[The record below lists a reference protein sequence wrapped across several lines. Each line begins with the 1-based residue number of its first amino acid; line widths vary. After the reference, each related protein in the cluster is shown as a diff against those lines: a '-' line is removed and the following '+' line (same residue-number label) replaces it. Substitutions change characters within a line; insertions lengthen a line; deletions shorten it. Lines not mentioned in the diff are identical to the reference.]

1 MPPHDRLFK
10 TLLRAFFADLLR
22 LAAPGVAAKASLA
35 RIVFLDKELL
45 AGTGRREA
53 DLLARVPLVHGGS
66 LLVHVEIE
74 ARARRRMP
82 RRLRA
87 YASRIQSL
95 YDGQVLSIVLYL
107 KGGEPGVCW
116 QELDGEVHA
125 PEVTTFRYVAFG
137 LAGCRAEDYLARPEP
152 LAWALAALMDQGTS
166 SRAEHR
172 LACLRRIGAARLRA
186 ERKAMLAD
194 FVDAYLPL
202 TPDEE
207 KEYKIMEAGKPQE
220 GNAVWMTW
228 SERLRAEG
236 ERRALKGVL
245 VRLLEKRFGPVPQ
258 KALKKVESL
267 KSVPRLNDL
276 VERVVT
282 ASTLEELGLPR

>member
-1 MPPHDRLFK
+1 MP
-10 TLLRAFFADLLR
+10 
-22 LAAPGVAAKASLA
+22 AASNLST
-35 RIVFLDKELL
+35 
-45 AGTGRREA
+45 TGR
-53 DLLARVPLVHGGS
+53 S
-66 LLVHVEIE
+66 
-74 ARARRRMP
+74 
-82 RRLRA
+82 
-87 YASRIQSL
+87 
-95 YDGQVLSIVLYL
+95 SIVLYL
-107 KGGEPGVCW
+107 KGAAPGICW

-137 LAGCRAEDYLARPEP
+137 LAGCPAEDYLARTEP
-152 LAWALAALMDQGTS
+152 LAWALAALMETS
-166 SRAEHR
+166 VRRAEHR

-186 ERKAMLAD
+186 ERKALLAD

-228 SERLRAEG
+228 SERLLAEG

-258 KALKKVESL
+258 KALKKVEAL
-267 KSVPRLNDL
+267 KSVPRLNEL
-276 VERVVT
+276 VEQVVT
-282 ASTLEELGLPR
+282 ASTLEELGLSR